1 MSDNKDNSKKGF
13 FSRLFGGSNTS
24 VQTKTEVTSS
34 EQSSEIPSM
43 SALNKMKKA
52 DIVSVAKDNGLEL
65 DINLTK
71 AKLLEAWEL
80 HFSSEPSPSAV
91 DDAADVMAEVAAA
104 KEAPVEE
111 AAEEVAEEAPVEEAA
126 EEVAEEVAEEAPVEE
141 AAEEL
146 AEEAPVEEAVEEV
159 AEEAAEEVAE
169 EVAEEAPVEEAAEE
183 AVVEEA
189 VEEVAEE
196 APVEEAAEEV
206 AEEVAEEAPVEE
218 AAEEA
223 VVEEAVEEVAEEAA
237 EEVAEVVAEE
247 APVEE
252 AAEEAAEEAVV
263 EEAVEEKETEIKI
276 SMDEKTSA
284 QIISDFETK
293 QLKTDLPEFRP
304 GDTIV
309 VSVKV
314 REGERTRLQAFEGV
328 VMGVKKGGLN
338 SSFIVRKISSGI
350 GVERTFQTHSP
361 MIDSIKVKRKG
372 DVRQA
377 KLFYLRERSGKS
389 ARIKERLE

>member
-1 MSDNKDNSKKGF
+1 MSDNKDNNKKGF
-13 FSRLFGGSNTS
+13 FSRLFGGSNAS

-71 AKLLEAWEL
+71 AKLLEAWKL
-80 HFSSEPSPSAV
+80 HFNPEPLPSAV
-91 DDAADVMAEVAAA
+91 DDAADVMAEVA
-104 KEAPVEE
+104 
-111 AAEEVAEEAPVEEAA
+111 VAEEAPVEEAA
-126 EEVAEEVAEEAPVEE
+126 EEIVEE
-141 AAEEL
+141 AAEEK
-146 AEEAPVEEAVEEV
+146 EA
-159 AEEAAEEVAE
+159 
-169 EVAEEAPVEEAAEE
+169 
-183 AVVEEA
+183 
-189 VEEVAEE
+189 
-196 APVEEAAEEV
+196 
-206 AEEVAEEAPVEE
+206 
-218 AAEEA
+218 
-223 VVEEAVEEVAEEAA
+223 
-237 EEVAEVVAEE
+237 
-247 APVEE
+247 
-252 AAEEAAEEAVV
+252 
-263 EEAVEEKETEIKI
+263 EIKI
-276 SMDEKTSA
+276 SLDEKTSA
-284 QIISDFETK
+284 QIISDFENK